1 MRKGPDVNDDLHSKD
16 VRQARVITVHSFVG
30 AMAAQGLGFPQL
42 KDPTSVAVSK
52 FTFQTLSSVRHHSN
66 GMLAVTIPTRHL
78 FSLASVVCCVHCP
91 AESESDPFQIQLI
104 AR

>member
-1 MRKGPDVNDDLHSKD
+1 MEYLARLGDCIDVALQLHAKRDDDNVDLHSKD

-66 GMLAVTIPTRHL
+66 GVRAVTIPTRRL
-78 FSLASVVCCVHCP
+78 VSLAVKP
-91 AESESDPFQIQLI
+91 
-104 AR
+104 